1 MINKWCLYLG
11 LFCFFGVQAQEIKTL
26 YITKQISKTKDT
38 IYLEKE
44 SINSAFFKLLDKNQ
58 KEVDSSSYFVDFKK
72 GQLFFKDSD
81 SLKEILTVKYLKY
94 PEFLTKTYRIYE
106 ENQVVSNNTRGK
118 LYAVSKN
125 PFNNYIPFNGLTTSG
140 SLTRGVSVGN
150 NQNAVV
156 NSNLDLQIT
165 GKISDKVSLRASLQ
179 DSNIPIQNG
188 GYSQK
193 IDEFDQIF
201 IELFTD
207 NWKIRAG
214 DLFLENRT
222 SKYLNFN
229 KKVQGLSSQVELST
243 SDSKTIIT
251 ASAALVRG
259 QYAKSNFVGQE
270 GNQGPYKLKG
280 NNGELYVLVIS
291 GSERVFINGIAQQ
304 RGENKQYTIDYN
316 AGEITFTSL
325 FPITSEM
332 RITVEYQYAERSFTR
347 FITYAGASHERE
359 NWTIGAY
366 IYSENDVKNQ
376 PLQQSLTSEQVQI
389 LSNAGDNLSL
399 MNAPSAFEDSFSDNK
414 ILYKKVF
421 VNSIE
426 VFEFSNNPTDVLFN
440 VKFSFVGNNAGNYIV
455 TNSQTIGRIYQ
466 YVAPING
473 VLQGNF
479 EPIVRLISPTKIQI
493 ATVNGSYN
501 FKDKTKL
508 DFEIAVSNKDQNL
521 FSTINDNDN
530 KGFAGNLSINQRLY
544 SKEFAI
550 DASGSY
556 QIIQKNFNTIERLFN
571 IEFNRDWNITNAFG
585 NQSLLTSGVNFNFNK
600 NGFVKYDFER
610 LAFSDSFL
618 GSKHSLK
625 SVIVFKNISINNS
638 GSIMQNDATLTN
650 SKFIRN
656 NLNTKY
662 NFSKNW
668 IGLTN
673 RLENHQET
681 IKATNQLSNLT
692 QKFNE
697 FGGFLGRGD
706 STKVFIEIGYLQRVN
721 DSLKNGF
728 LSKVNKSSSYYLR
741 SKLIQTNKSD
751 LSVFVNFRTL
761 KYFDS
766 NLKNEP
772 SLNSR
777 ILYNS
782 SFLDNL
788 IQLNTA
794 LESNSGTVAQQEFTY
809 LEVEPT
815 QGVYMWND
823 YNGNGIQELQEF
835 EVAPF
840 PDQAKYVR
848 VFLPNQVFIRTHQN
862 KFSNAITLNPLKWQ
876 NEQGFK
882 KTLSYFYNQ
891 TAVLI
896 SKKIKR
902 NQDAFEFNL
911 FNNQDLI
918 GLNSSVRNSTFYN
931 RGKQNHSITYTFL
944 NNKTKN
950 LLSIGSQENNIKSN
964 IVEYNHLLKKSWLF
978 SLTTKKSASESISEN
993 FAIKNFEINSY
1004 QFASKISYLFSQ
1016 NTNLDLFFEHQNK
1029 QNNIGNLEELKQN
1042 KFGTSF
1048 NYSSLKQFTINGEFS
1063 FYVNNFSGNATS
1075 GVAFNMLEGLQP
1087 NKNQTWRLL
1096 VQKNITKYLDV
1107 NVNYQGRKSQTSKSI
1122 HSGNIQLRAYF

>member
-72 GQLFFKDSD
+72 GQLFFKNSD

-118 LYAVSKN
+118 LYAVSRN

-243 SDSKTIIT
+243 SDSKTTIT

>member
-72 GQLFFKDSD
+72 GQLFFKNSD

-118 LYAVSKN
+118 LYAVSRN